1 MCALLGQHLQR
12 RGLRL
17 RRPLQCLQQIAQFKE
32 SLNGYIWSANNELR
46 TVGAEHPGR
55 KATGRFVGKSDE
67 YALTVPVFQPLLD
80 TKGLANER
88 VPWVIQ
94 SDLLKNV
101 SIM

>member
-17 RRPLQCLQQIAQFKE
+17 RRLLQCLQQIAQFKE

>member
-1 MCALLGQHLQR
+1 
-12 RGLRL
+12 
-17 RRPLQCLQQIAQFKE
+17 LQCLQQIAQFKE